1 MFSRS
6 RGSYPSDD
14 LKRAEAV
21 KGKDRKQSRE
31 PESGEVKSQ
40 YSGGLLGRS
49 SSFKWKCARRWCD
62 ACRGEKENLIPP
74 MLLAGLTTTATRSKK
89 NARTLADTKLEMEVI
104 SQCGSGGL
112 DEYKPSR
119 TNTARM
125 RLEGQLDVV
134 EYSRITV
141 PDSVHMGD
149 PAGGYVEMM
158 KARNSAR
165 GHLMAW
171 NEKQA
176 MQEYLRELT
185 ENSNL
190 NRKEYGT
197 VMSSEANEIG
207 LKRLLEISW
216 RAALQRYFDETM
228 HAPATVAAYLAY
240 PCTRTELQVRLARC
254 LMGIKKAECE
264 ANNDSKSKEQEL
276 ELMEALHVLI
286 SRDDSAIA
294 WAKRKDA
301 ICFVR
306 FVVDRVPTPVLGE
319 CMTTIRQGGV
329 DGERNFLRALLELYQ
344 DIPLAIPNKESNDME
359 SYRRLEEVRRYSNK
373 ELKVSREIIEAVR
386 GQ

>member
-1 MFSRS
+1 MNQKLVRS
-6 RGSYPSDD
+6 KASTVVASLAGVAHLS
-14 LKRAEAV
+14 
-21 KGKDRKQSRE
+21 
-31 PESGEVKSQ
+31 ESGQ
-40 YSGGLLGRS
+40 GDGAILAG
-49 SSFKWKCARRWCD
+49 
-62 ACRGEKENLIPP
+62 GEKENLIPP

-89 NARTLADTKLEMEVI
+89 NARTLADTKLEMEVV

-112 DEYKPSR
+112 DDYKPSR
-119 TNTARM
+119 TNMARM

-134 EYSRITV
+134 EYSRINV

-149 PAGGYVEMM
+149 PAGGYVEML

-165 GHLMAW
+165 GYLMAW
-171 NEKQA
+171 KEKQA

-207 LKRLLEISW
+207 LERLLEISW
-216 RAALQRYFDETM
+216 RAALERYFDETM
-228 HAPATVAAYLAY
+228 HAPPTVAAYLTY
-240 PCTRTELQVRLARC
+240 PCPRTELQVRLAWC
-254 LMGIKKAECE
+254 LMGIKKAEYE

-276 ELMEALHVLI
+276 ELMEALLMLI

-301 ICFVR
+301 LCFVR
-306 FVVDRVPTPVLGE
+306 FVVDRIPTPVLGE
-319 CMTTIRQGGV
+319 CIKTIRQGGV

-344 DIPLAIPNKESNDME
+344 DMPLAIPNKELNDME
-359 SYRRLEEVRRYSNK
+359 SY
-373 ELKVSREIIEAVR
+373 
-386 GQ
+386 

>member
-1 MFSRS
+1 MRFLP
-6 RGSYPSDD
+6 G
-14 LKRAEAV
+14 EE
-21 KGKDRKQSRE
+21 RE
-31 PESGEVKSQ
+31 P
-40 YSGGLLGRS
+40 
-49 SSFKWKCARRWCD
+49 D
-62 ACRGEKENLIPP
+62 TP

-112 DEYKPSR
+112 DDYKPSR
-119 TNTARM
+119 ANMARM

-149 PAGGYVEMM
+149 PAGGYEEML

-171 NEKQA
+171 IEKQA
-176 MQEYLRELT
+176 MQDYLRELT

-207 LKRLLEISW
+207 LERLLEISW

-228 HAPATVAAYLAY
+228 HAPATVATYLAY
-240 PCTRTELQVRLARC
+240 PCTRTELQVRLAWC
-254 LMGIKKAECE
+254 LMGIKKAEYE

-276 ELMEALHVLI
+276 ELMEALRMLI

-294 WAKRKDA
+294 WAKRK
-301 ICFVR
+301 V
-306 FVVDRVPTPVLGE
+306 
-319 CMTTIRQGGV
+319 
-329 DGERNFLRALLELYQ
+329 AL
-344 DIPLAIPNKESNDME
+344 
-359 SYRRLEEVRRYSNK
+359 
-373 ELKVSREIIEAVR
+373 
-386 GQ
+386 

>member
-1 MFSRS
+1 MR
-6 RGSYPSDD
+6 
-14 LKRAEAV
+14 
-21 KGKDRKQSRE
+21 
-31 PESGEVKSQ
+31 
-40 YSGGLLGRS
+40 LLP
-49 SSFKWKCARRWCD
+49 
-62 ACRGEKENLIPP
+62 GEKRESDTP
-74 MLLAGLTTTATRSKK
+74 MLLAGLTTMATRSKK

-112 DEYKPSR
+112 DDYKPSR
-119 TNTARM
+119 ANMARM

-149 PAGGYVEMM
+149 PAGGYEEMLR
-158 KARNSAR
+158 ARNSAR

-176 MQEYLRELT
+176 MQDYVRELT

-207 LKRLLEISW
+207 LERLLEISW

-228 HAPATVAAYLAY
+228 HAPATVATYLIY
-240 PCTRTELQVRLARC
+240 PCTRTELQVRLAWC
-254 LMGIKKAECE
+254 LMGIKKAEYE

-276 ELMEALHVLI
+276 ELMGALRMLI

-294 WAKRKDA
+294 WAKRKVA
-301 ICFVR
+301 
-306 FVVDRVPTPVLGE
+306 
-319 CMTTIRQGGV
+319 
-329 DGERNFLRALLELYQ
+329 
-344 DIPLAIPNKESNDME
+344 S
-359 SYRRLEEVRRYSNK
+359 
-373 ELKVSREIIEAVR
+373 
-386 GQ
+386 